1 MTFGEKIKQARLAM
15 HLSQTELAQLT
26 GISERSLYTYE
37 QLGTLPRKNNI
48 RKLAEAL
55 HISVS
60 YLVDEEQ
67 TNSQNH
73 ISKTIFLNDAQ
84 ENSGVKEAQEIFMRL
99 NSLFAGEKLDE
110 KTKDLFFQAIMYVYI
125 DSKRTAKEKFIP
137 KNAESTSDD
146 LW

>member
-1 MTFGEKIKQARLAM
+1 
-15 HLSQTELAQLT
+15 
-26 GISERSLYTYE
+26 
-37 QLGTLPRKNNI
+37 
-48 RKLAEAL
+48 
-55 HISVS
+55 
-60 YLVDEEQ
+60 
-67 TNSQNH
+67 
-73 ISKTIFLNDAQ
+73 
-84 ENSGVKEAQEIFMRL
+84 MRL